1 MRKLLALGVLLSIS
15 VPMMGVFATENTEL
29 IDELQKINNAS
40 LQLNDLEFQ
49 TFASCDDMSQTLT
62 DFVKENF
69 DQWQG
74 GRMPYRGGG
83 IMIDDGVSVREESA
97 NDMA

>member
-1 MRKLLALGVLLSIS
+1 MRKLLALGVLFSIS
-15 VPMMGVFATENTEL
+15 VPMMGVFAAENTEL
-29 IDELQKINNAS
+29 IDELQKINNTS
-40 LQLNDLEFQ
+40 LQSNDLEFQ

-74 GRMPYRGGG
+74 GRMPYRGG
-83 IMIDDGVSVREESA
+83 IMFDDKMSVREQSA
-97 NDMA
+97 DSLA